1 MTYVSSPISMPTE
14 MAITLS
20 VMYTPSHEE
29 ITMGN
34 DYLGVPGGIEWFDY
48 PDAAVLFA
56 LSVLLNEERFEDFEW
71 LLTPGNGI
79 YSIGVTD
86 WCDLDCA
93 PNEDCPDWP
102 DGAAFYAYV
111 DPDDMNLKYPD
122 MFLTRK
128 EFYGYLRKGIRSF
141 MAQNPMKAAKALP
154 VLDLMDAT
162 EDIPG
167 PKPL

>member
-1 MTYVSSPISMPTE
+1 
-14 MAITLS
+14 MAEPLS
-20 VMYTPSHEE
+20 AMCIPSHEE

-34 DYLGVPGGIEWFDY
+34 DYFGVPGVIEWFKY

-56 LSVLLNEERFEDFEW
+56 LSVLLNEERFESIKS
-71 LLTPGNGI
+71 LLTQGNGI
-79 YSIGVTD
+79 AGTGVTD

-102 DGAAFYAYV
+102 DGAAFCAYV
-111 DPDDMNLKYPD
+111 DPEDMNLTYPK

-141 MAQNPMKAAKALP
+141 MAQNPMKAAKAQP